1 MRLNAKQVCA
11 YTGGTMVVPPLAS
24 KELLCGVTWD
34 SREVEPGCLF
44 VALMGEKVNGH
55 SFVGSVLSAGAGAV
69 LVMEPLPQTDLML
82 ARELG
87 AAVIEVA
94 DTASALT
101 DLAREWRGH
110 LKGHVVAITGSTG
123 KTTTKNLVRDVCA
136 AGKTVVATKANQN
149 NELGVPR
156 TLLSADADT
165 QVVVVEMGMRGRGQ
179 IAALCDF
186 VRPDWGLITNV
197 GESHIELLGSREN
210 IARAKGELL
219 EALPSGTGIAFLNG
233 EDDAT
238 AFMAQQTQ
246 FAARGVEEVRFN
258 GRPAADCLAPGQVPA
273 AAVWAEDAF
282 LDEEG
287 HPLFTLCAQGFEGLE
302 PLDEVHR
309 VPVAMA
315 LRGYHNICN
324 GCAAAAV
331 GLRLGLGLQAVAEA
345 LGASLPESGRQE
357 VLKTRDGVTVVND
370 AYNANPDSMRA
381 ALRTFAAMETSGR
394 HVAVLGDMGELGD
407 FAESC
412 HRGVG
417 RAAACCDRLICVGP
431 LSRFTAQGA
440 LEAGM
445 DAAAVTAVDSVGQ
458 AMALLETELSPHDA
472 LLVKASHYMGLG
484 RIADGLV
491 N

>member
-11 YTGGTMVVPPLAS
+11 YTGGTMVVPPLAA

-44 VALMGEKVNGH
+44 VALMGEKTNGH
-55 SFVGSVLSAGAGAV
+55 RFVPNVLSAGAGAV

-82 ARELG
+82 AREMG
-87 AAVIEVA
+87 AAVIEVP

-110 LKGHVVAITGSTG
+110 LKGCVVAVTGSTG

-156 TLLSADADT
+156 TLLSAEADT

-186 VRPDWGLITNV
+186 VRPDWGLVTNV

-210 IARAKGELL
+210 IARAKAELL
-219 EALPSGTGIAFLNG
+219 EALPDGVGVAFLNG
-233 EDDAT
+233 EDDASQ
-238 AFMAQQTQ
+238 FMADE
-246 FAARGVEEVRFN
+246 ARLNRRDVEEVLFN
-258 GRPAADCLAPGQVPA
+258 GRLRAEAPVPGQVPA
-273 AAVWAEDAF
+273 PAVWAEDSR

-287 HPLFTLCAQGFEGLE
+287 HPLFTLCAQGFEGLGR
-302 PLDEVHR
+302 LDVVHR
-309 VPVAMA
+309 VPVVMA
-315 LRGYHNICN
+315 LRGFHNISN

-331 GLRLGLGLQAVAEA
+331 GLQLGLGLSTVAEA
-345 LGASLPESGRQE
+345 LARSLPESGRQE
-357 VLKTRDGVTVVND
+357 VLKTRDGVLVVND
-370 AYNANPDSMRA
+370 SYNANPDSMRA
-381 ALRTFAAMETSGR
+381 ALRTFSAMDVSGR

-407 FAESC
+407 FAETC

-417 RAAACCDRLICVGP
+417 RAAICCDRLICVGP
-431 LSRFTAQGA
+431 LSRFTAEGA

-445 DAAAVTAVDSVGQ
+445 TADAVTVVDSVGQ
-458 AMALLETELSPHDA
+458 ALAILEVELSPHDA